1 MSSKNYIQ
9 DLCIKIVQTDGIRK
23 KQVKEAKAKR
33 DSLTD
38 TLKSTNLS
46 HAPKSGGSGVSDPTA
61 AIYEQIEYLEAFIAE
76 QERRIEAV
84 ERAIQ
89 NIGRQYEEAVRRE
102 MIDGIL
108 LNLAAGGG
116 LPFSEIP
123 YPFAKDHFYETR
135 KAFLRDVG
143 VRLYLV
149 NRF

>member
-1 MSSKNYIQ
+1 MSSKNYVQ

-23 KQVKEAKAKR
+23 KQVREARAKR
-33 DSLTD
+33 ESLTD

-46 HAPKSGGSGVSDPTA
+46 HMPKGGTGINDPTGK
-61 AIYEQIEYLEAFIAE
+61 IYDQIEYLETFISE

-84 ERAIQ
+84 EQAAQ
-89 NIGRQYEEAVRRE
+89 NIGRQYDEKIRNE

-135 KAFLRDVG
+135 KQFLRDVG
-143 VRLYLV
+143 IELYLI
-149 NRF
+149 NRL